1 MNCYFLKSV
10 RKKYKEYQIRT
21 ESFPEKQ
28 SDPVSSLVAVF
39 VSSTGVLR
47 DERNTAGRKT
57 TWNAAGDRK
66 TFLNCKFDQC
76 FYFNPFGPKGDQH
89 QISPCNIN
97 AL

>member
-39 VSSTGVLR
+39 VSSKGALH

-57 TWNAAGDRK
+57 T
-66 TFLNCKFDQC
+66 
-76 FYFNPFGPKGDQH
+76 
-89 QISPCNIN
+89 
-97 AL
+97 